1 MSKNIY
7 ATTLRLNLD
16 NPADRAAWEHLQRLD
31 RVQYRSVSRAVVA
44 AVNAFF
50 DRQERLASDPY
61 LETREKEDAFL
72 LEIRETIR
80 SSLQG
85 VMHMNFAPWMHLMQ
99 GAVPADTAVKAEDSA
114 DMDATL
120 DRKYCTTKSRL
131 FDTTVGSKQPTFT
144 IMKGDFSHEHYDRKR
159 EEALAG

>member
-31 RVQYRSVSRAVVA
+31 RVQYRSVSRAVVT

-61 LETREKEDAFL
+61 LETREKEEAFL
-72 LEIRETIR
+72 QRVLDTIREGLR
-80 SSLQG
+80 ESGADGLGSLAALLR
-85 VMHMNFAPWMHLMQ
+85 NTEPARTPDAAP
-99 GAVPADTAVKAEDSA
+99 GAEEDL
-114 DMDATL
+114 DAAMEFVNSL
-120 DRKYCTTKSRL
+120 
-131 FDTTVGSKQPTFT
+131 
-144 IMKGDFSHEHYDRKR
+144 
-159 EEALAG
+159 

>member
-31 RVQYRSVSRAVVA
+31 RVQYRSVSRAVVT

-61 LETREKEDAFL
+61 LETREKEEAFL
-72 LEIRETIR
+72 QRVLDTIREGLRESGADGLVSLAALLR
-80 SSLQG
+80 STEP
-85 VMHMNFAPWMHLMQ
+85 ARTPD
-99 GAVPADTAVKAEDSA
+99 AVPGAEEDL
-114 DMDATL
+114 DAAMEFVNSL
-120 DRKYCTTKSRL
+120 
-131 FDTTVGSKQPTFT
+131 
-144 IMKGDFSHEHYDRKR
+144 
-159 EEALAG
+159 

>member
-7 ATTLRLNLD
+7 TTTLRMNLD

-31 RVQYRSVSRAVVA
+31 RTQYRSVSRAVVA

-72 LEIRETIR
+72 QRVLDTIREGLRESGADGLGSLAALLR
-80 SSLQG
+80 STEPARTPDAAPGTEEDLDAAMEFVNSL
-85 VMHMNFAPWMHLMQ
+85 
-99 GAVPADTAVKAEDSA
+99 
-114 DMDATL
+114 
-120 DRKYCTTKSRL
+120 
-131 FDTTVGSKQPTFT
+131 
-144 IMKGDFSHEHYDRKR
+144 
-159 EEALAG
+159 

>member
-50 DRQERLASDPY
+50 DR
-61 LETREKEDAFL
+61 
-72 LEIRETIR
+72 
-80 SSLQG
+80 
-85 VMHMNFAPWMHLMQ
+85 
-99 GAVPADTAVKAEDSA
+99 
-114 DMDATL
+114 
-120 DRKYCTTKSRL
+120 
-131 FDTTVGSKQPTFT
+131 
-144 IMKGDFSHEHYDRKR
+144 
-159 EEALAG
+159 

>member
-61 LETREKEDAFL
+61 LETREKEDC
-72 LEIRETIR
+72 
-80 SSLQG
+80 Q
-85 VMHMNFAPWMHLMQ
+85 FASPACKCRRA
-99 GAVPADTAVKAEDSA
+99 GAAKAANNPVP
-114 DMDATL
+114 
-120 DRKYCTTKSRL
+120 
-131 FDTTVGSKQPTFT
+131 
-144 IMKGDFSHEHYDRKR
+144 
-159 EEALAG
+159 

>member
-7 ATTLRLNLD
+7 TTTLRLNLD

-61 LETREKEDAFL
+61 LETREKEEAFL
-72 LEIRETIR
+72 QRVLDTIREGLRESGTDGLGSLAALLR
-80 SSLQG
+80 STEPARTPDAAPGAEEDLDAAMEFVNSL
-85 VMHMNFAPWMHLMQ
+85 
-99 GAVPADTAVKAEDSA
+99 
-114 DMDATL
+114 
-120 DRKYCTTKSRL
+120 
-131 FDTTVGSKQPTFT
+131 
-144 IMKGDFSHEHYDRKR
+144 
-159 EEALAG
+159 

>member
-7 ATTLRLNLD
+7 TTTLRLNLD

-61 LETREKEDAFL
+61 LETREKEEAFL
-72 LEIRETIR
+72 QRVLDTIREGLRESGADGLGSLAALLR
-80 SSLQG
+80 STEPAR
-85 VMHMNFAPWMHLMQ
+85 APD
-99 GAVPADTAVKAEDSA
+99 AVPGAEEDL
-114 DMDATL
+114 DAAMEFVNSL
-120 DRKYCTTKSRL
+120 
-131 FDTTVGSKQPTFT
+131 
-144 IMKGDFSHEHYDRKR
+144 
-159 EEALAG
+159 

>member
-50 DRQERLASDPY
+50 DRQERLVSDPY
-61 LETREKEDAFL
+61 LETREKEEAFL
-72 LEIRETIR
+72 QRVLDTIREGLRESGADGLGSLAALLR
-80 SSLQG
+80 STEPARTPDAAPGAEEDLDAAMEFVNSL
-85 VMHMNFAPWMHLMQ
+85 
-99 GAVPADTAVKAEDSA
+99 
-114 DMDATL
+114 
-120 DRKYCTTKSRL
+120 
-131 FDTTVGSKQPTFT
+131 
-144 IMKGDFSHEHYDRKR
+144 
-159 EEALAG
+159 

>member
-61 LETREKEDAFL
+61 LETREKEEAFL
-72 LEIRETIR
+72 QRVLDTIREGLRESGADGLGSLAALLR
-80 SSLQG
+80 STE
-85 VMHMNFAPWMHLMQ
+85 
-99 GAVPADTAVKAEDSA
+99 PARTPDTAPGVEEDL
-114 DMDATL
+114 DAAMEFVNSL
-120 DRKYCTTKSRL
+120 
-131 FDTTVGSKQPTFT
+131 
-144 IMKGDFSHEHYDRKR
+144 
-159 EEALAG
+159 

>member
-7 ATTLRLNLD
+7 TTTLRLNLD

-61 LETREKEDAFL
+61 LETREKEEAFL
-72 LEIRETIR
+72 QRVLDTIREGLRESGADGLGSLAALLR
-80 SSLQG
+80 STEPAR
-85 VMHMNFAPWMHLMQ
+85 VPD
-99 GAVPADTAVKAEDSA
+99 AVPGAEEDL
-114 DMDATL
+114 DAAMEFVNSL
-120 DRKYCTTKSRL
+120 
-131 FDTTVGSKQPTFT
+131 
-144 IMKGDFSHEHYDRKR
+144 
-159 EEALAG
+159 

>member
-61 LETREKEDAFL
+61 LETREKE
-72 LEIRETIR
+72 EIRETIR

-114 DMDATL
+114 DMDAAL
-120 DRKYCTTKSRL
+120 DFADS
-131 FDTTVGSKQPTFT
+131 F
-144 IMKGDFSHEHYDRKR
+144 
-159 EEALAG
+159 

>member
-61 LETREKEDAFL
+61 LETREKEEAFL
-72 LEIRETIR
+72 QRVLDTIREGLRESGADGLVSLAALLR
-80 SSLQG
+80 STEPARTPDAAPGVEEDLDAAMEFVNSL
-85 VMHMNFAPWMHLMQ
+85 
-99 GAVPADTAVKAEDSA
+99 
-114 DMDATL
+114 
-120 DRKYCTTKSRL
+120 
-131 FDTTVGSKQPTFT
+131 
-144 IMKGDFSHEHYDRKR
+144 
-159 EEALAG
+159 

>member
-7 ATTLRLNLD
+7 TTTLRLNLD

-61 LETREKEDAFL
+61 LETREKEEAFL
-72 LEIRETIR
+72 QRVLDTIREGLRESGADGLGSLAALLR
-80 SSLQG
+80 STEPARTPDAAPGVEEDLDAAMEFVNSL
-85 VMHMNFAPWMHLMQ
+85 
-99 GAVPADTAVKAEDSA
+99 
-114 DMDATL
+114 
-120 DRKYCTTKSRL
+120 
-131 FDTTVGSKQPTFT
+131 
-144 IMKGDFSHEHYDRKR
+144 
-159 EEALAG
+159 

>member
-50 DRQERLASDPY
+50 DRQERLIWKPARRRMLFFWKFVRPSGVAC
-61 LETREKEDAFL
+61 RE
-72 LEIRETIR
+72 
-80 SSLQG
+80 S
-85 VMHMNFAPWMHLMQ
+85 
-99 GAVPADTAVKAEDSA
+99 
-114 DMDATL
+114 
-120 DRKYCTTKSRL
+120 CT
-131 FDTTVGSKQPTFT
+131 
-144 IMKGDFSHEHYDRKR
+144 
-159 EEALAG
+159 